1 MQHTDD
7 IDPAIERQVEDNVPP
22 ERKTAYAWR
31 QFVAGTTHHRLH
43 CEYPELLVEAIYPA
57 ICRGDTVIGNVVPD
71 FEDIRLGEGPPR
83 DPRHSSGRGPGNASS
98 ARRSLQ
104 RIGIPGFARTAG

>member
-43 CEYPELLVEAIYPA
+43 CEYLEPLVEAIYPA

-71 FEDIRLGEGPPR
+71 FEDIRLVTRGIQAAVGLETRRVRAVLFSASASQVSPGPLANP
-83 DPRHSSGRGPGNASS
+83 
-98 ARRSLQ
+98 
-104 RIGIPGFARTAG
+104 